1 MKDYFK
7 QQSDEMKHQLDQA
20 EAAMDAAALLDALI
34 NLLTEKGII
43 DTNEYQE
50 HIKKVKELPVYKAA
64 YEGIA
69 EQRKTIDEI
78 DNLTLEDALKWM
90 TSYGDKT

>member
-7 QQSDEMKHQLDQA
+7 QQSEEMKHQLNQA

-34 NLLTEKGII
+34 NLLTEKGIV

-50 HIKKVKELPVYKAA
+50 HIKVVKELPVYKAA
-64 YEGIA
+64 YENIA
-69 EQRKTIDEI
+69 EQRKTIDDI
-78 DNLTLEDALKWM
+78 DNLTLEDALKM
-90 TSYGDKT
+90 MSSYGNKT

>member
-7 QQSDEMKHQLDQA
+7 QKSDELKQQLDQA

-43 DTNEYQE
+43 DTSEYQE

-64 YEGIA
+64 YEGIT
-69 EQRKTIDEI
+69 EQRKMIDKI
-78 DNLTLEDALKWM
+78 DNLTLEDALNWM
-90 TSYGDKT
+90 KSYGDKT